1 MWFSSIFGAVLQEL
15 LIYVEVLRFYKTKQ
29 FAVFRN
35 VWVISVRFAVFLC
48 YSVKYVYVILCSFA
62 IFVPPL
68 RPLLKF
74 GDRGHL

>member
-15 LIYVEVLRFYKTKQ
+15 LIYVEVLRFHKTKQ

-35 VWVISVRFAVFLC
+35 FWVISMRCTVFLC
-48 YSVKYVYVILCSFA
+48 YSVQYLYVI
-62 IFVPPL
+62 P
-68 RPLLKF
+68 KF